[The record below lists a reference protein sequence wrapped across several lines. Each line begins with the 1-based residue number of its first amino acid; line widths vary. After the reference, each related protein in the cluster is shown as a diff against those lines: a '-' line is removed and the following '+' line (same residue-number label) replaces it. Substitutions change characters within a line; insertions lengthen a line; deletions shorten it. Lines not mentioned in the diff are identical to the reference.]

1 MKKTMLWAF
10 PAACLVVFCAG
21 AGAVGMDIPLPKLKY
36 EETSVEQDRLV
47 RAARRLDEQTP
58 AEAQAAVEALLADP
72 STPAPLRGWAAA
84 RKYEHLV
91 GPCHN
96 REALEFGRAWLRD
109 HPDDPHAIIWRRTMQ
124 QVAITFICEGEE
136 RDLAAIVETSEDLFN
151 HHPAT
156 AWEVIY
162 GRFDYAHIL
171 KGVFSLFLPGAR
183 AEAERQRGL
192 ALEALHTLAEAPESA
207 PEDRERAVKH
217 LEGMK
222 QSEEK
227 RQAEAE
233 IRREEVNAYREKSK
247 AYIQDLDSMTPEE
260 AVRRRAELEALLG
273 SPLPSTV
280 PKAASEAKED
290 TANGQ

>member
-1 MKKTMLWAF
+1 MKKTILWAF

-21 AGAVGMDIPLPKLKY
+21 AGAVGMDIPLPELKY
-36 EETSVEQDRLV
+36 EETSVEQDQLV

-72 STPAPLRGWAAA
+72 STPAPLRAWAAA
-84 RKYEHLV
+84 RKYDHLV

-136 RDLAAIVETSEDLFN
+136 RDFAAIVETSEDLFN
-151 HHPAT
+151 NHPAT

-171 KGVFSLFLPGAR
+171 KGGFSLFLPDAR
-183 AEAERQRGL
+183 AEADRQRGL
-192 ALEALHTLAEAPESA
+192 ALEALRTLAEAPEST
-207 PEDRERAVKH
+207 PEDRERAVK
-217 LEGMK
+217 LLDGLK
-222 QSEEK
+222 QNGEK
-227 RQAEAE
+227 RQAETQV
-233 IRREEVNAYREKSK
+233 RRQEVNAYMEKAK
-247 AYIQDLDSMTPEE
+247 AYIQDLDTMPPEE
-260 AVRRRAELEALLG
+260 AARRRAELETLLG

-290 TANGQ
+290 TAEAQ